1 MHQCTNSSL
10 HQSSSGH
17 GMNMRLVLSVT
28 CLPYPSATPRL
39 PPTLSV
45 PLFDLIRAHFKKQ
58 TYLPTSLP
66 TFAHRYV
73 YVPAFEMDSA
83 LSLLWL
89 FGLSDSSTAVIQSES
104 SDEGSGKSANSS
116 QADSIAACILS
127 IVGDI
132 LTIDLIHCAF
142 ALSLLCSIFLLLHR
156 LFS

>member
-45 PLFDLIRAHFKKQ
+45 PLFDPCTFEK

-73 YVPAFEMDSA
+73 YVPAFAMDSA

-132 LTIDLIHCAF
+132 LTIDLIHCAH
-142 ALSLLCSIFLLLHR
+142 SSNTYFLLFRGSLCVW
-156 LFS
+156 LIF